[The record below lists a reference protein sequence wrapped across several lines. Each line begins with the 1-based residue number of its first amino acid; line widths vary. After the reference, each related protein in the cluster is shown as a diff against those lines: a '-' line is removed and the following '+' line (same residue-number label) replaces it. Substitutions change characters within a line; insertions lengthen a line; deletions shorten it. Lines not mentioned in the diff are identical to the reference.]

1 MNPFSKL
8 RLLFFGKPTAI
19 QTLDGARR
27 VAFRSSGPSWILGRG
42 LCMYR
47 CEDFT
52 SIPRSR
58 RQAAL
63 EFKLPVWSPF
73 RNTGYHAVW
82 SDGAAMVWF
91 WDGDKTARA
100 PEEFASLFPGTRRR
114 TASRLRILPETVFYR
129 RKSDGVHLQACVDGF
144 EIQLWHENVL
154 TDAFWFAEHPQ
165 ESELRWF
172 LSRHESAPAARPIG
186 IQSMPAPVSNRLV
199 PEPWSSSQGPR
210 GWLIEVQPALATAC
224 LFAMVLVVLWQE
236 ARYWKIRQLEQA
248 AEVEFSRLQ
257 ERIEPLVEARNTL
270 IDLRRN
276 NLALL
281 DLTRGPSQAELMYR
295 VDRAIPSLKAEFRE
309 WRFQRGELRISVED
323 RNPDPIAYIRALEAI
338 PLFQRVR
345 AEPGPRRDRLEL
357 ILTVAE

>member
-27 VAFRSSGPSWILGRG
+27 VAFRSFSPSWILSRG

-47 CEDFT
+47 CEDF
-52 SIPRSR
+52 SAIPRNR

-73 RNTGYHAVW
+73 RNTAYHAVW
-82 SDGAAMVWF
+82 SGSAAMVWF
-91 WDGDKTARA
+91 WDSDKTVRAR
-100 PEEFASLFPGTRRR
+100 EDFAVLFPGSGRR
-114 TASRLRILPETVFYR
+114 TASRLRLLPETVFYE
-129 RKSDGVHLQACVDGF
+129 RKRDGVHLQACADGF

-154 TDAFWFAEHPQ
+154 TDAFWFAERPQ
-165 ESELRWF
+165 ESQLRWF
-172 LSRHESAPAARPIG
+172 LARHEGAPAIRLTGMQG
-186 IQSMPAPVSNRLV
+186 IPEPASNRMV
-199 PEPWSSSQGPR
+199 SEPWSSSLGPR
-210 GWLIEVQPALATAC
+210 AWFTEGQPALATVC
-224 LFAMVLVVLWQE
+224 LFAMVLIVLWQE

-248 AEVEFSRLQ
+248 AAVEFARLQ
-257 ERIEPLVEARNTL
+257 ERITPLVEARNTL
-270 IDLRRN
+270 IDLRTN

-281 DLTRGPSQAELMYR
+281 DLLRGPSQAELMYR
-295 VDRAIPSLKAEFRE
+295 VDRAIPSSKAEFRE
-309 WRFQRGELRISVED
+309 WRFQQGELRISVED

-345 AEPGPRRDRLEL
+345 AEPGPKRDRLEL
-357 ILTVAE
+357 TLTVAE